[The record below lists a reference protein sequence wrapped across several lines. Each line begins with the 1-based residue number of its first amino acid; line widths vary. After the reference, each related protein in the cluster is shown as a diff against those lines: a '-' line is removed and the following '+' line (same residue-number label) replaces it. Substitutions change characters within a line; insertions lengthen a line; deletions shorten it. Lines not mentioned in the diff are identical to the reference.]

1 MRCRA
6 ERFQQLWDHYM
17 QFTFNKTCF
26 LAYLHREEPLL
37 TAAVKLDEVLN
48 ASWESMA
55 SRLKS
60 SLSLSAAE
68 TAICIRV
75 KRWKEEISMTL
86 MSSDIE
92 QLVMKSLHA
101 NGLGSDRDPQAC
113 LHISGSTAWSRDL
126 SCLFWGLWLCK
137 RVKTLAAME
146 GKSRILF

>member
-1 MRCRA
+1 
-6 ERFQQLWDHYM
+6 M

-75 KRWKEEISMTL
+75 
-86 MSSDIE
+86 
-92 QLVMKSLHA
+92 
-101 NGLGSDRDPQAC
+101 
-113 LHISGSTAWSRDL
+113 
-126 SCLFWGLWLCK
+126 
-137 RVKTLAAME
+137 
-146 GKSRILF
+146 